1 MTKVTLAC
9 GVGTGESE
17 AVSTS
22 VIQLNVFTIQYSEF
36 KSTEF
41 NVYVERY
48 TKTIQCHLKFF
59 FTFGSV

>member
-1 MTKVTLAC
+1 MTKVTVAC

-48 TKTIQCHLKFF
+48 TKTILP
-59 FTFGSV
+59 